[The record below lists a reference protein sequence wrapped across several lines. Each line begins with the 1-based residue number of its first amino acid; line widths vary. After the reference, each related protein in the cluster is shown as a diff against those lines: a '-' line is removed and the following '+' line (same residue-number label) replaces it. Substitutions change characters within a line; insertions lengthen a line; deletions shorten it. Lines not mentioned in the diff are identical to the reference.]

1 MTKPSIK
8 TTIVF
13 NDRSKLGGILLERY
27 ARNFNSLSQKEQ
39 SILFKSKIAIVGL
52 GGLGGYVLENL
63 VRLGVKNFH
72 LIDRDVFE
80 KSNLNRQ
87 ILSLEDNVG
96 KFKTDEAYNRAKSID
111 NEVNIKTFND
121 TLDRNSTHMLKGV
134 DMVIDCLDSVESRIE
149 LEALCDKLNLTLVH
163 GAIGGY
169 YGQVALSTPGNRIF
183 HKIYK
188 GSNIE
193 NPLGN
198 LPMTCMVTAS
208 IQVSLAL
215 KVLFGKELEDKLI
228 YINVEDID
236 LLKVNL

>member
-1 MTKPSIK
+1 M
-8 TTIVF
+8 
-13 NDRSKLGGILLERY
+13 ERY
-27 ARNFNSLSQKEQ
+27 ARNFNSLSQTEQ
-39 SILFKSKIAIVGL
+39 SILFNSNVAIVGL

-63 VRLGVKNFH
+63 VRLGVKNLH
-72 LIDRDVFE
+72 LIDKDVFE
-80 KSNLNRQ
+80 ESNLNRQ
-87 ILSLEDNVG
+87 ILSLEENMG
-96 KFKTDEAYNRAKSID
+96 KFKTDEAYSRAKSID

-121 TLDRNSTHMLKGV
+121 TLDRNSTHMLESV
-134 DMVIDCLDSVESRIE
+134 DLVIDCLDSVEGRIE
-149 LEALCDKLNLTLVH
+149 LEALCNRLNLTLIH

-188 GSNIE
+188 GSNNIE

-208 IQVSLAL
+208 LQVSLAL
-215 KVLFGKELEDKLI
+215 RVLFGKEVEDKLI
-228 YINVEDID
+228 YINVEDME